1 MRRASDLRAFLGS
14 GSLVRV
20 LLPRQSA
27 TRTSSAR
34 VAILRLGL
42 GSYRAKIQPGANR
55 SLGRSPNRATAIC
68 GGYLW
73 WGLIPCCG
81 GSSIIRRNILGWRSS
96 WHGDHSRWWPLRSP
110 TRWPA
115 SPGHCWPAAA
125 TTERHGLRQRVSKKG
140 WPTGGEVASV
150 RSRTA
155 RVMMT
160 LMRNGRDRRSEN
172 PLRATRGKNA
182 CFCLGPI
189 SGSHQGQQPKRLH
202 SKAEYMAA
210 PERFAETS
218 DSFPLHRGRRPYM
231 MRNGRDRRTKLFLL
245 IEVKQT

>member
-1 MRRASDLRAFLGS
+1 MGRASDLRAFLGS

-115 SPGHCWPAAA
+115 LPGHCWPAAA

-155 RVMMT
+155 RGDEDV
-160 LMRNGRDRRSEN
+160 DAKRSR
-172 PLRATRGKNA
+172 PSIGKPAADCGARAAVDDPAGG
-182 CFCLGPI
+182 L
-189 SGSHQGQQPKRLH
+189 SQQRV
-202 SKAEYMAA
+202 A
-210 PERFAETS
+210 
-218 DSFPLHRGRRPYM
+218 
-231 MRNGRDRRTKLFLL
+231 
-245 IEVKQT
+245 